1 MSLFSRKIKL
11 VSPITGVVKDIT
23 ELEDMTFSQKLLGDG
38 VGIDPTDGLILAPS
52 DAKVEQ
58 IFETKHAI
66 TLDIKGIK
74 LMIHI
79 GMDTVNLK
87 GEGFEVFVREGDHL
101 KQGDKIVKADLEF
114 IKEKGYPTETA
125 VVILDSD
132 NLKDIAKDLG
142 EKEAGKDLILEIKK

>member
-1 MSLFSRKIKL
+1 MSLFSKKIKI
-11 VSPITGVVKDIT
+11 VSPMTGEVKDIT

-38 VGIDPTDGLILAPS
+38 VGIEPTDGLVVAPA
-52 DAKVEQ
+52 DARVEQ

-66 TLDIKGIK
+66 TLDIKGLK

-87 GEGFEVFVREGDHL
+87 GEGFELFAREGDYL
-101 KQGDKIVKADLEF
+101 KQGDKIVKADLDL

-125 VVILDSD
+125 IVILDSD

-142 EKEAGKDLILEIKK
+142 QKEAGKDLILEIKK

>member
-11 VSPITGVVKDIT
+11 ISPMTGEAKDIT
-23 ELEDMTFSQKLLGDG
+23 ELEDVTFSQKLLGDG
-38 VGIDPTDGLILAPS
+38 VGITPTDGLVVAPA
-52 DAKVEQ
+52 DARVEQ

-66 TLDIKGIK
+66 TLDIKGLK

-87 GEGFEVFVREGDHL
+87 GEGFEVFAREGDHL
-101 KQGDKIVKADLEF
+101 NQGDKIVKADLDF
-114 IKEKGYPTETA
+114 IKEKGYPIETA

-132 NLKDIAKDLG
+132 NLKDITKNLG
-142 EKEAGKDLILEIKK
+142 QKEAGKDLILEIKK